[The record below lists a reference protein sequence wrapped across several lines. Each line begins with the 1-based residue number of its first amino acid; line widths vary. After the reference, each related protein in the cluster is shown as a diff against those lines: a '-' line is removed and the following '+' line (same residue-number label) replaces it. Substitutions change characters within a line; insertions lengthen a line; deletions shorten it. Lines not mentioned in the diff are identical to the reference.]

1 MSALDPGDRDR
12 ELMRRALELAAHGL
26 YTTTPNPRVGCVIAR
41 DGRVIG
47 EGWHERAGEAH
58 AEVRALADVAARGE
72 TARGATAYVTLEP
85 CNHHGRTPPCTDAL
99 LAAGVARVIAAM
111 PDPFLPAAGGVARLA
126 AAGVK
131 VETGLLG
138 DEARELNAGWIKRLT
153 DGRPWV
159 RVKVAA
165 SLDGRT
171 ALESGESQWI
181 TGEEARADGHRWRA
195 RACAILTGIGTVQ
208 QDDPQLTVRAIE
220 TTRQPLKIVV
230 DRRGELPPKARLLTS
245 GQVIVF
251 SAERPQA
258 AWPSHVE
265 SIVIPGPD
273 GKVDLARM
281 LALLAEREINEVH
294 VEAGARL
301 NGALLAAGL
310 VDELLLY
317 LAPSL
322 LGDPARGMFEL
333 SAPLARLADRTP
345 LSIAS
350 IERVGKDWR
359 VLARLTATER

>member
-1 MSALDPGDRDR
+1 MSALNPSDRDR
-12 ELMRRALELAAHGL
+12 ELMRRALELAARGL
-26 YTTTPNPRVGCVIAR
+26 FTTTPNPRVGCVIAR
-41 DGRVIG
+41 NGSVIG
-47 EGWHERAGEAH
+47 EGWHERAGEVH

-99 LAAGVARVIAAM
+99 LAAGIARVVAATR
-111 PDPFLPAAGGVARLA
+111 DPFPPAAGGAARLA

-131 VETGLLG
+131 LDTGLLEP
-138 DEARELNAGWIKRLT
+138 EARELNAGWIKRLT

-171 ALESGESQWI
+171 ALESGESRWI

-208 QDDPQLTVRAIE
+208 QDDPQLTVRAVE
-220 TTRQPLKIVV
+220 TPRQPLKIVV
-230 DRRGELPPKARLLTS
+230 DRRGELRPNARLLSS
-245 GQVIVF
+245 GPVIVI
-251 SAERPQA
+251 SAEPPRVAWGPQ
-258 AWPSHVE
+258 VE
-265 SIVIPGPD
+265 SIVLRGAD
-273 GKVDLARM
+273 GKVDLGRM
-281 LALLAEREINEVH
+281 LTLLAERQINEVH

-317 LAPSL
+317 LAPCL
-322 LGDPARGMFEL
+322 IGDPARGMFEL
-333 SAPLARLADRTP
+333 PAPPARLADRAP
-345 LSIAS
+345 ISIES
-350 IERVGKDWR
+350 IERVGGDWR
-359 VLARLTATER
+359 VLARLVRPER